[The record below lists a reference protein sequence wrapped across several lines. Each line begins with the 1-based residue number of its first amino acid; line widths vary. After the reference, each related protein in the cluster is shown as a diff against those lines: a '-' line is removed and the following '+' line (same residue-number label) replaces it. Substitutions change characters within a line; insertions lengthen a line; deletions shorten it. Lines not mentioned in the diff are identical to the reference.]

1 MEKQMKKLSKKAVMI
16 GSIVLAVVLVV
27 GGVIGL
33 LVHKNTRPTDPDKIY
48 TFDKI
53 TMGLSQKVS
62 RVVDIDN
69 ELTEEEI
76 DELYRHCMEIHYH
89 YSDINNTKFVS
100 SGMEYF
106 EVPEITGRLLFYD
119 ENGKELFKIIGSG
132 STPDSNT
139 ESYYDDNGINWL
151 QS

>member
-48 TFDKI
+48 TFDEI

-69 ELTEEEI
+69 EWTEEEI

-89 YSDINNTKFVS
+89 YSDINNTK
-100 SGMEYF
+100 
-106 EVPEITGRLLFYD
+106 LLGYLKILIQ
-119 ENGKELFKIIGSG
+119 NLVELINNKLSETDKLEAARRAEEAIRAA
-132 STPDSNT
+132 
-139 ESYYDDNGINWL
+139 EEEAMLWDDYLWDDIP
-151 QS
+151 